1 MAARA
6 YRLAHGAQRDE
17 LVGPYVEADTWLTL
31 SRLVVSN
38 IKTSDHQE
46 PVALARLL
54 SQVDETA
61 RGANAEPLRR
71 FLALTGCYVGALVID
86 ADAKCGDRRPFLG

>member
-1 MAARA
+1 LAARA

-17 LVGPYVEADTWLTL
+17 LVGPYVEVDTWLTL

-38 IKTSDHQE
+38 VKTSDHQD
-46 PVALARLL
+46 PVTLARSL

-61 RGANAEPLRR
+61 HGANAEPLRK
-71 FLALTGCYVGALVID
+71 FLALTGGCVGSPQVDRD
-86 ADAKCGDRRPFLG
+86 AE